1 MSTQREHALSA
12 AGTHPPLSARLHR
25 YATVTRRVL
34 SKNPNMLGGL
44 IVLSVMVSIAFV
56 AGFIDRIDPYELDPF
71 ARLQIMS
78 ADHWFGTDNIGRD
91 VYSRTVHGGRISLA
105 VGALVAI
112 AVSLVGAAIGLTVG
126 YFRRVDEV
134 VMRFMD
140 GVMAFPSLLLALAL
154 IAALGA
160 NFINIIIV
168 ISVVD
173 TPRMVR
179 VVRGS
184 VLSVRE
190 MDFVTAANALGA
202 KAPRVMGLHILP
214 NIMAPV
220 IIQATFVFASAMLTE
235 AALSFL
241 GAGINPETPTWGNM
255 IGQGRT
261 FFQRAIWIM
270 VFPGVFLSLTVLSIN
285 LVGDGLRD
293 ALDPKLRRRE

>member
-12 AGTHPPLSARLHR
+12 AGTHPPLPVRLHR
-25 YATVTRRVL
+25 YAAVTQRVL

-44 IVLSVMVSIAFV
+44 IVLSVMVSIALV
-56 AGFIDRIDPYELDPF
+56 AGFIDKIDPYALDPF
-71 ARLQIMS
+71 TRLQSMS
-78 ADHWFGTDNIGRD
+78 AEHWFGTDNIGRD
-91 VYSRTVHGGRISLA
+91 VYSRTLHGGRISLA
-105 VGALVAI
+105 VGALVAVS
-112 AVSLVGAAIGLTVG
+112 VSLVGAALGLTVG

-160 NFINIIIV
+160 SFINIIIV

-190 MDFVTAANALGA
+190 MDFVTAAFALGA
-202 KAPRVMGLHILP
+202 KAPRIMGLHILP
-214 NIMAPV
+214 NILAPV

-270 VFPGVFLSLTVLSIN
+270 IFPGVFLSMTVLSIN

>member
-12 AGTHPPLSARLHR
+12 VGTHPPLSARLNR
-25 YATVTRRVL
+25 YAAVTQRVL

-44 IVLSVMVSIAFV
+44 IVISVMVSIAVV
-56 AGFIDRIDPYELDPF
+56 AGFIDRIDPYALDPF
-71 ARLQIMS
+71 SRLQSMS
-78 ADHWFGTDNIGRD
+78 ADHWFGTDSVGRD
-91 VYSRTVHGGRISLA
+91 VYSRTVHGGRISLV
-105 VGALVAI
+105 VGALVAVT
-112 AVSLVGAAIGLTVG
+112 VSLVGAGIGLTVG

-140 GVMAFPSLLLALAL
+140 GIMAFPSLLLALAL

-160 NFINIIIV
+160 SFINIIIV

-190 MDFVTAANALGA
+190 MDFVTAAGALGA
-202 KAPRVMGLHILP
+202 KAPRIMALHILP
-214 NIMAPV
+214 NILAPV

-241 GAGINPETPTWGNM
+241 GAGINPETPTWGNI

-261 FFQRAIWIM
+261 FFQRALWIM
-270 VFPGVFLSLTVLSIN
+270 IFPGVFLSITVLSIN

>member
-1 MSTQREHALSA
+1 MSTQRDQALSPVA
-12 AGTHPPLSARLHR
+12 TNPPLSVRLSR
-25 YATVTRRVL
+25 YRTVTWRVL

-44 IVLSVMVSIAFV
+44 IVLSVMIAISAL
-56 AGFIDRIDPYELDPF
+56 AGFIDRIDPYQLDPMV
-71 ARLQIMS
+71 RLQSMS
-78 ADHWFGTDNIGRD
+78 ADHWFGTDNAGRD
-91 VYSRTVHGGRISLA
+91 IYSRTVHGGRISLV
-105 VGALVAI
+105 VGFLVAFT
-112 AVSLVGAAIGLTVG
+112 VSLVGAAIGLTVG

-160 NFINIIIV
+160 SFINIIIV

-190 MDFVTAANALGA
+190 MDFVTAAGALGA

-214 NIMAPV
+214 NILAPV

-241 GAGINPETPTWGNM
+241 GAGINPETPTWGNI

-270 VFPGVFLSLTVLSIN
+270 IFPGVFLSLTVLSIN

>member
-1 MSTQREHALSA
+1 MSTQADGAVRVA
-12 AGTHPPLSARLHR
+12 ATNPPLAARVSMWSR
-25 YATVTRRVL
+25 ASRRAL
-34 SKNPNMLGGL
+34 AKNPNMLGGL
-44 IVLSVMVSIAFV
+44 IVLSVMIAISAV
-56 AGFIDRIDPYELDPF
+56 AGFIDRIDPYLLDPF
-71 ARLQIMS
+71 ARLQSMS
-78 ADHWFGTDNIGRD
+78 ADHWFGTDNAGRD
-91 VYSRTVHGGRISLA
+91 IYSRTVHGGRISLV
-105 VGALVAI
+105 VGFLVAFT
-112 AVSLVGAAIGLTVG
+112 VSLVGAAIGLTVG

-160 NFINIIIV
+160 SFWNIIIV

-202 KAPRVMGLHILP
+202 KAPRIMALHIMP
-214 NIMAPV
+214 NILAPV

-241 GAGINPETPTWGNM
+241 GAGINPETPTWGNI

-270 VFPGVFLSLTVLSIN
+270 IFPGVFLSLTVLSIN

>member
-1 MSTQREHALSA
+1 MSTQADGAVRLA
-12 AGTHPPLSARLHR
+12 ATNPPLAARIGMWSR
-25 YATVTRRVL
+25 ASRRAL
-34 SKNPNMLGGL
+34 AKNPNMLGGL
-44 IVLSVMVSIAFV
+44 LVLTVMVAISAL
-56 AGFIDRIDPYELDPF
+56 AGFIDRIDPYLLDPF
-71 ARLQIMS
+71 ARLQSMS
-78 ADHWFGTDNIGRD
+78 ADHWFGTDNAGRD
-91 VYSRTVHGGRISLA
+91 IYSRTVHGGRISLV
-105 VGALVAI
+105 VGFLVAFT
-112 AVSLVGAAIGLTVG
+112 VSLVGAVIGLTVG

-202 KAPRVMGLHILP
+202 KAPRIMGLHIMP
-214 NIMAPV
+214 NILAPV

-241 GAGINPETPTWGNM
+241 GAGINPETPTWGNI

-270 VFPGVFLSLTVLSIN
+270 IFPGVFLSLTVLSIN

>member
-1 MSTQREHALSA
+1 MRGERALSTVA
-12 AGTHPPLSARLHR
+12 TNPPLSVRFSR
-25 YATVTRRVL
+25 YRKVTWRVL

-44 IVLSVMVSIAFV
+44 IVLSVMIIISAL
-56 AGFIDRIDPYELDPF
+56 AGFIDRIDPYQLDPF
-71 ARLQIMS
+71 ARLQSMS
-78 ADHWFGTDNIGRD
+78 MDHWFGTDNAGRD
-91 VYSRTVHGGRISLA
+91 IYSRTVHGGRISLV
-105 VGALVAI
+105 VGFLVAFT
-112 AVSLVGAAIGLTVG
+112 VSLVGAAIGLTVG

-140 GVMAFPSLLLALAL
+140 GIMAFPSLLLALAL

-202 KAPRVMGLHILP
+202 KAPRIMALHIMP
-214 NIMAPV
+214 NILAPV

-241 GAGINPETPTWGNM
+241 GAGINPETPTWGNI

>member
-12 AGTHPPLSARLHR
+12 AGTHPPLSVRLNR
-25 YATVTRRVL
+25 YAAVTQRVL

-44 IVLSVMVSIAFV
+44 IVLSVMVSIAVV
-56 AGFIDRIDPYELDPF
+56 AGFIDRIDPYALDPF
-71 ARLQIMS
+71 TRLQSMS
-78 ADHWFGTDNIGRD
+78 AEHWFGTDNIGRD
-91 VYSRTVHGGRISLA
+91 VYSRTLHGGRISLA
-105 VGALVAI
+105 VGALVAVS
-112 AVSLVGAAIGLTVG
+112 VSLVGAALGLTVG

-160 NFINIIIV
+160 SFINIIIV

-190 MDFVTAANALGA
+190 MDFVTAAFALGA
-202 KAPRVMGLHILP
+202 KAPRIMGLHILP
-214 NIMAPV
+214 NILAPV

-270 VFPGVFLSLTVLSIN
+270 IFPGVFLSMTVLSIN

>member
-1 MSTQREHALSA
+1 MSTQREQALSA
-12 AGTHPPLSARLHR
+12 VGTQAPLSVRLSR
-25 YATVTRRVL
+25 FAAAAKRVL
-34 SKNPNMLGGL
+34 SKNPNMLGGF
-44 IVLSVMVSIAFV
+44 IVLSVMVAIAFV
-56 AGFIDRIDPYELDPF
+56 AGFIDRIGPYELDPF
-71 ARLQIMS
+71 ARLQSMS
-78 ADHWFGTDNIGRD
+78 AGHWFGTDNIGRD

-112 AVSLVGAAIGLTVG
+112 SVSLVGAGIGLTVG

-270 VFPGVFLSLTVLSIN
+270 IFPGVFLSLTVLSIN

>member
-12 AGTHPPLSARLHR
+12 VGTHPPLSVRLSR
-25 YATVTRRVL
+25 YAAVTQRVL

-44 IVLSVMVSIAFV
+44 IVLSVMVSIAVV

-71 ARLQIMS
+71 TRLQSMS
-78 ADHWFGTDNIGRD
+78 VEHWFGTDNIGRD
-91 VYSRTVHGGRISLA
+91 VYSRTLHGGRISLA
-105 VGALVAI
+105 VGVLVAVI
-112 AVSLVGAAIGLTVG
+112 VSLVGAGIGLTVG

-160 NFINIIIV
+160 SFINIIIV

-190 MDFVTAANALGA
+190 MDFVTAAVALGA
-202 KAPRVMGLHILP
+202 KAPRIMGLHILP
-214 NIMAPV
+214 NILAPV

-270 VFPGVFLSLTVLSIN
+270 IFPGLFLSMTVLSIN

>member
-1 MSTQREHALSA
+1 MSTQREYALPA
-12 AGTHPPLSARLHR
+12 AGTHPPLSVRLNR
-25 YATVTRRVL
+25 YAAVTQRVL

-44 IVLSVMVSIAFV
+44 IVLSVMVSIALV
-56 AGFIDRIDPYELDPF
+56 AGFIDKIDPYALDPF
-71 ARLQIMS
+71 TRLQSMS
-78 ADHWFGTDNIGRD
+78 AEHWFGTDNVGRD

-105 VGALVAI
+105 VGALVAV
-112 AVSLVGAAIGLTVG
+112 AVSLVGTGTGLTVG

-160 NFINIIIV
+160 SFINIIIV

-190 MDFVTAANALGA
+190 MDFVTAAGALGA
-202 KAPRVMGLHILP
+202 KAPRIMALHILP
-214 NIMAPV
+214 NILAPV

-270 VFPGVFLSLTVLSIN
+270 IFPGVFLSMTVLSIN

>member
-1 MSTQREHALSA
+1 MSTQREHALSPVA
-12 AGTHPPLSARLHR
+12 TNPPLSVRLSR
-25 YATVTRRVL
+25 YRTVTWRVL

-44 IVLSVMVSIAFV
+44 IVLSVMITISAL
-56 AGFIDRIDPYELDPF
+56 AGFIDRVDPYQLDPMV
-71 ARLQIMS
+71 RLQSMS
-78 ADHWFGTDNIGRD
+78 AEHWFGTDNAGRD
-91 VYSRTVHGGRISLA
+91 IYSRTVHGGRISLV
-105 VGALVAI
+105 VGFLVAFT
-112 AVSLVGAAIGLTVG
+112 VSLVGAAIGLTVG
-126 YFRRVDEV
+126 YFRRIDEV

-160 NFINIIIV
+160 SFINIIIV

-202 KAPRVMGLHILP
+202 KAPRIMGLHILP
-214 NIMAPV
+214 NILAPV

-241 GAGINPETPTWGNM
+241 GAGINPETPTWGNI

-261 FFQRAIWIM
+261 YFQRAIWIM
-270 VFPGVFLSLTVLSIN
+270 IFPGVFLSLTVLSIN

>member
-1 MSTQREHALSA
+1 MSTQADGAVRIA
-12 AGTHPPLSARLHR
+12 ATNPPLAARINMWSR
-25 YATVTRRVL
+25 ASRRAL
-34 SKNPNMLGGL
+34 AKNPNMLGGL
-44 IVLSVMVSIAFV
+44 IVLSVMIAISAV
-56 AGFIDRIDPYELDPF
+56 AGFIDRIDPYLLDPF
-71 ARLQIMS
+71 ARLQSMS
-78 ADHWFGTDNIGRD
+78 ADHWFGTDNAGRD
-91 VYSRTVHGGRISLA
+91 IYSRTVHGGRISLV
-105 VGALVAI
+105 VGFLVAFT
-112 AVSLVGAAIGLTVG
+112 VSLVGAAIGLMVG

-160 NFINIIIV
+160 SFWNIIIV

-190 MDFVTAANALGA
+190 MDFVTAAGALGA
-202 KAPRVMGLHILP
+202 KAPRIMGLHILP
-214 NIMAPV
+214 NILAPV

-241 GAGINPETPTWGNM
+241 GAGINPETPTWGNI

-261 FFQRAIWIM
+261 YFQRAIWIM
-270 VFPGVFLSLTVLSIN
+270 IFPGVFLSLTVLSIN

>member
-1 MSTQREHALSA
+1 MSTQREYALSA
-12 AGTHPPLSARLHR
+12 AGTHPPLSVRLNR
-25 YATVTRRVL
+25 YAAVTQRVL

-44 IVLSVMVSIAFV
+44 IVLSVMVSIALV
-56 AGFIDRIDPYELDPF
+56 AGFIDKIDPYALDPF
-71 ARLQIMS
+71 TRLQSMS
-78 ADHWFGTDNIGRD
+78 AEHWFGTDNVGRD

-105 VGALVAI
+105 VGALVAV
-112 AVSLVGAAIGLTVG
+112 AVSLVGTGTGLTVG

-160 NFINIIIV
+160 SFINIIIV

-190 MDFVTAANALGA
+190 MDFVTAAGALGA
-202 KAPRVMGLHILP
+202 KAPRIMALHILP
-214 NIMAPV
+214 NILAPV

-270 VFPGVFLSLTVLSIN
+270 IFPACSC
-285 LVGDGLRD
+285 R
-293 ALDPKLRRRE
+293 

>member
-12 AGTHPPLSARLHR
+12 AGTHPPLPVRLHR
-25 YATVTRRVL
+25 YAAVTQRVL

-44 IVLSVMVSIAFV
+44 IVLSVMVSIALV
-56 AGFIDRIDPYELDPF
+56 AGFIDKIDPYALDPF
-71 ARLQIMS
+71 TRLQSMS
-78 ADHWFGTDNIGRD
+78 AEHWFGTDNIGRD
-91 VYSRTVHGGRISLA
+91 VYSRTLHGGRISLA
-105 VGALVAI
+105 VGALVAVS
-112 AVSLVGAAIGLTVG
+112 VSLVGAALGLTVG

-160 NFINIIIV
+160 SFLNLIIV

-190 MDFVTAANALGA
+190 MDFVTAAFALGA
-202 KAPRVMGLHILP
+202 KAPRIMGLHILP
-214 NIMAPV
+214 NILAPV

-270 VFPGVFLSLTVLSIN
+270 IFPGVFLSMTVLSIN

>member
-1 MSTQREHALSA
+1 MSTQADGAVRIA
-12 AGTHPPLSARLHR
+12 ATNPPLAARINMWSR
-25 YATVTRRVL
+25 ASRRAL
-34 SKNPNMLGGL
+34 AKNPNMLGGL
-44 IVLSVMVSIAFV
+44 IVLSVMIAVSAV
-56 AGFIDRIDPYELDPF
+56 AGFIDRIDPYLLDPF
-71 ARLQIMS
+71 ARLQSMS
-78 ADHWFGTDNIGRD
+78 MDHWFGTDNAGRD
-91 VYSRTVHGGRISLA
+91 IYSRTVHGGRISLV
-105 VGALVAI
+105 VGFLVAFT
-112 AVSLVGAAIGLTVG
+112 VSLVGAAIGLMVG

-160 NFINIIIV
+160 SFWNIIIV

-190 MDFVTAANALGA
+190 MDFVTAAGALGA
-202 KAPRVMGLHILP
+202 KAPRIMGLHILP
-214 NIMAPV
+214 NILAPV

-241 GAGINPETPTWGNM
+241 GAGINPETPTWGNI

-261 FFQRAIWIM
+261 YFQRAIWIM
-270 VFPGVFLSLTVLSIN
+270 IFPGVFLSLTVLSIN

>member
-12 AGTHPPLSARLHR
+12 VGTQAPLSVRLNR
-25 YATVTRRVL
+25 YAAVTRRVL
-34 SKNPNMLGGL
+34 SKNPNMLGGF
-44 IVLSVMVSIAFV
+44 IVLTVMVCVALV
-56 AGFIDRIDPYELDPF
+56 AGFIDKIGPYELDPF
-71 ARLQIMS
+71 ARLQSMS
-78 ADHWFGTDNIGRD
+78 SGHWFGTDNIGRD

-112 AVSLVGAAIGLTVG
+112 SVSIVGAAIGLTVG

-160 NFINIIIV
+160 SFINIIIV

-190 MDFVTAANALGA
+190 MDFVTAAGALGA

-214 NIMAPV
+214 NIMAPI

-270 VFPGVFLSLTVLSIN
+270 IFPGVFLSLTVLSIN

>member
-1 MSTQREHALSA
+1 MSTQREHALLA
-12 AGTHPPLSARLHR
+12 AGTHPPLSVRLHR
-25 YATVTRRVL
+25 YAAVTQRVL

-44 IVLSVMVSIAFV
+44 IVLSAMVSIALV
-56 AGFIDRIDPYELDPF
+56 AGFIDKIDPYALDPF
-71 ARLQIMS
+71 TRLQSMS
-78 ADHWFGTDNIGRD
+78 AEHWFGTDNIGRD
-91 VYSRTVHGGRISLA
+91 VYSRTLHGGRISLA
-105 VGALVAI
+105 VGALVAVS
-112 AVSLVGAAIGLTVG
+112 VSLVGAALGLTVG

-160 NFINIIIV
+160 SFINIIIV

-190 MDFVTAANALGA
+190 MDFVTAAFALGA
-202 KAPRVMGLHILP
+202 KAPRIMGLHILP
-214 NIMAPV
+214 NILAPV

-270 VFPGVFLSLTVLSIN
+270 IFPGVFLSMTVLSIN

>member
-1 MSTQREHALSA
+1 MSMRGERALSTVA
-12 AGTHPPLSARLHR
+12 TNPPLSVRFSR
-25 YATVTRRVL
+25 YRKVTWRVL

-44 IVLSVMVSIAFV
+44 IVLSVMIIISAL
-56 AGFIDRIDPYELDPF
+56 AGFIDRIDPYQLDPF
-71 ARLQIMS
+71 ARLQSMS
-78 ADHWFGTDNIGRD
+78 MDHWFGTDNAGRD
-91 VYSRTVHGGRISLA
+91 IYSRTVHGGRISLV
-105 VGALVAI
+105 VGFLVAFT
-112 AVSLVGAAIGLTVG
+112 VSLVGAAIGLTVG

-140 GVMAFPSLLLALAL
+140 GIMAFPSLLLALAL

-202 KAPRVMGLHILP
+202 KAPRIMALHIMP
-214 NIMAPV
+214 NILAPV

-241 GAGINPETPTWGNM
+241 GAGINPETPTWGNI

>member
-1 MSTQREHALSA
+1 MSTQREYALSA
-12 AGTHPPLSARLHR
+12 AGTHPPLSVRLNR
-25 YATVTRRVL
+25 YAAVTQRVL

-44 IVLSVMVSIAFV
+44 IVLSVMVSIALV
-56 AGFIDRIDPYELDPF
+56 AGFIDKIDPYALDPF
-71 ARLQIMS
+71 TRLQSMS
-78 ADHWFGTDNIGRD
+78 AEHWFGTDNVGRD

-105 VGALVAI
+105 VGALVAV
-112 AVSLVGAAIGLTVG
+112 AVSLVGTGTGLTVG

-160 NFINIIIV
+160 SFINIIIV

-190 MDFVTAANALGA
+190 MDFVTAAGALGA
-202 KAPRVMGLHILP
+202 KAPRIMALHILP
-214 NIMAPV
+214 NILAPV

-270 VFPGVFLSLTVLSIN
+270 IFPGVFLSMTVLSIN

>member
-1 MSTQREHALSA
+1 MSTQADGAVRIA
-12 AGTHPPLSARLHR
+12 ATNPPLAARISMWSR
-25 YATVTRRVL
+25 ASRRAL
-34 SKNPNMLGGL
+34 AKNPNMLGGL
-44 IVLSVMVSIAFV
+44 IVLSVMIAISAL
-56 AGFIDRIDPYELDPF
+56 AGFIDRIDPYLLDPF
-71 ARLQIMS
+71 ARLQSMS
-78 ADHWFGTDNIGRD
+78 ADHWFGTDNAGRD
-91 VYSRTVHGGRISLA
+91 IYSRTVHGGRISLV
-105 VGALVAI
+105 VGFLVAFT
-112 AVSLVGAAIGLTVG
+112 VSLVGAAIGLTVG

-160 NFINIIIV
+160 SFWNIIIV

-202 KAPRVMGLHILP
+202 KAPRIMALHIMP

-241 GAGINPETPTWGNM
+241 GAGINPETPTWGNI

-270 VFPGVFLSLTVLSIN
+270 IFPGVFLSLTVLSIN

>member
-12 AGTHPPLSARLHR
+12 AGTHPPLPVRLHR
-25 YATVTRRVL
+25 YAAVTQRVL

-44 IVLSVMVSIAFV
+44 IVLSVMVSIALV
-56 AGFIDRIDPYELDPF
+56 AGFIDKIDPYALDPF
-71 ARLQIMS
+71 TRLQSMS
-78 ADHWFGTDNIGRD
+78 AEHWFGTDNIGRD
-91 VYSRTVHGGRISLA
+91 VYSRTLHGGRISLA
-105 VGALVAI
+105 VGALVAVS
-112 AVSLVGAAIGLTVG
+112 VSLVGAALGLTVG

-160 NFINIIIV
+160 SFINIIIV

-173 TPRMVR
+173 APRMVR

-190 MDFVTAANALGA
+190 MDFVTAAFALGA
-202 KAPRVMGLHILP
+202 KAPRIMGLHILP
-214 NIMAPV
+214 NILAPV

-270 VFPGVFLSLTVLSIN
+270 IFPGVFLSMTVLSIN

>member
-1 MSTQREHALSA
+1 MNTRGERALA
-12 AGTHPPLSARLHR
+12 PVVTNPPLSVRLGR
-25 YATVTRRVL
+25 YRTVTWRVL

-44 IVLSVMVSIAFV
+44 IVLSVMIVISTF
-56 AGFIDRIDPYELDPF
+56 AGFIDRIDPYQLDPMV
-71 ARLQIMS
+71 RLQSMS
-78 ADHWFGTDNIGRD
+78 MDHWFGTDNAGRD
-91 VYSRTVHGGRISLA
+91 IYSRTVHGGRISLV
-105 VGALVAI
+105 VGFLVAFT
-112 AVSLVGAAIGLTVG
+112 VSLIGAAIGLTVG

-160 NFINIIIV
+160 SFWNIIIV

-202 KAPRVMGLHILP
+202 KAPRIMALHILP
-214 NIMAPV
+214 NILAPV

-241 GAGINPETPTWGNM
+241 GAGINPEVPTWGNI

-270 VFPGVFLSLTVLSIN
+270 IFPGVFLSLTVLSIN

>member
-12 AGTHPPLSARLHR
+12 VGTQAPLSVRLNR
-25 YATVTRRVL
+25 YAAVTRRVL
-34 SKNPNMLGGL
+34 SKNPNMLGGF
-44 IVLSVMVSIAFV
+44 IVLTVMVCVALV
-56 AGFIDRIDPYELDPF
+56 AGFIDKIGPYELDPF
-71 ARLQIMS
+71 ARLQSMS
-78 ADHWFGTDNIGRD
+78 SGHWFGTDNIGRD

-112 AVSLVGAAIGLTVG
+112 SVSIVGAAIGLTVG

-160 NFINIIIV
+160 SFINIIIV

-190 MDFVTAANALGA
+190 MDFVTAAGALGA

-214 NIMAPV
+214 NIMAPI

-270 VFPGVFLSLTVLSIN
+270 IFPGVFLSLTVLSIN

-293 ALDPKLRRRE
+293 ALDPKLGRRE

>member
-1 MSTQREHALSA
+1 MSTQREHALLA
-12 AGTHPPLSARLHR
+12 AGTHPPLSVRLHR
-25 YATVTRRVL
+25 YAAVTQRVL

-44 IVLSVMVSIAFV
+44 IVLSVMVSIALV
-56 AGFIDRIDPYELDPF
+56 AGFIDKIDPYALDPF
-71 ARLQIMS
+71 TRLQSMS
-78 ADHWFGTDNIGRD
+78 AEHWFGTDNIGRD
-91 VYSRTVHGGRISLA
+91 VYSRTLHGGRISLA
-105 VGALVAI
+105 VGALVAVS
-112 AVSLVGAAIGLTVG
+112 VSLVGAALGLTVG

-160 NFINIIIV
+160 SFINIIIV

-190 MDFVTAANALGA
+190 MDFVTAAFALGA
-202 KAPRVMGLHILP
+202 KAPRIMGLHILP
-214 NIMAPV
+214 NILAPV

-270 VFPGVFLSLTVLSIN
+270 IFPGVFLSMTVLSIN